1 MQATVESA
9 EDRLAYLKSKLREKR
24 VSLCMELTQ
33 VQTTASSNNERI
45 VVQELN
51 DTTFLELFAG
61 EAGLTEAV
69 RKAGMPVMDPGDIR
83 EGPRVALMLDLTD
96 NKTFKKLK
104 SMIKCKKIR
113 WLHMAPP
120 CRSFSRAR
128 RRDRWAR
135 VRKLRSHSKPEGLEP
150 KNALVMEANLLAART
165 AQLATLQ
172 HKVNGWF
179 SIENPANSFIWLLK
193 SMTRVAKNQT
203 VNKVVGDQCMFGGE
217 YVKPT
222 LWLTNAPHLNILAKR
237 CPGLPKHVHEKLV
250 GFTKNFWGE
259 SVFKTSLA
267 AEYPQGLCEE
277 LAKSYSLELKH
288 HPFRKE
294 VEEVVSK
301 EDSRGP
307 NDVSKAADRE
317 RENEECVGGL
327 RNPHRSIQKVPKWL
341 TVGLK
346 LWRRVDDF
354 QKKLNNNVDLVGYI
368 GKDVDESL
376 EPYVRCLQQ
385 NLGSCF
391 KIPQAPTGC
400 GLWSEFLSVLVKLAQ
415 DPDEE
420 AATWPLA
427 GTPLGIRE
435 TIPFGGVFPKV
446 EEGQCLEEATR
457 LEAIRSLEGAGAN
470 YSTYEEHK
478 EDADLVFNREVQKG
492 YATWSQSKV
501 DLEKK
506 YGKLVMSSIAVIV
519 KMKKEGKKVRLVH
532 DLRRSGINETI
543 KVEERLVLPRLRDVI
558 EDAMTLYEACSPD
571 ETVCLLSLDFKD
583 AFKQLPVRD
592 SEKRFLS
599 GMAGGGFFVYQVVL
613 FGVRTGPL
621 VWARMAA
628 LISRLTQSVFSGKR
642 FRLQTYVDDPLI
654 LMRGSEQQIQDMMS
668 KVLWI
673 WLATGLQISWN
684 KGITGKKTEWI
695 GTTIRLDDTDKSINL
710 SISKEKVE
718 DWKGL
723 LRQLN
728 HKPVVSKKLL
738 VQFTGK
744 MSWAAGFIRQLKPF
758 VRMLHTALSMRT
770 KVSDK
775 GAVYHKQVEP
785 ALNWFSH
792 LFEGMSGGLNWKV
805 TAHVR
810 HHCCLEVTL
819 DASPWGG
826 GAIKM
831 HEGQP
836 VQTLSLV
843 WSKLDEENTGGKI
856 GDPGSQAIWECY
868 MVLRS
873 LWCWLKSGQQGFV
886 RIRGDAQGVLS
897 ALLKRSAES
906 PLLNVVV
913 REITLVLAADFR
925 SLETIH
931 IWSEYNKLA
940 DALSRVKDPNQP
952 AKHPAELKSVP
963 HLEDAPQFW
972 RGAVEKHIVMQLAL
986 YGP

>member
-1 MQATVESA
+1 
-9 EDRLAYLKSKLREKR
+9 
-24 VSLCMELTQ
+24 MELEQ
-33 VQTTASSNNERI
+33 VQATASSDKERSPA
-45 VVQELN
+45 QELN
-51 DTTFLELFAG
+51 DATFLELFAG

-69 RKAGMPVMDPGDIR
+69 GKANIPVMNPGDVR
-83 EGPRVALMLDLTD
+83 EGPRVVLALDLKD
-96 NKTFKKLK
+96 NGTFKSLK
-104 SMIKCKKIR
+104 SMIKRKQIR

-128 RRDRWAR
+128 RKDRLAR
-135 VRKLRSHSKPEGLEP
+135 VRKLRSHSKPEGLDP
-150 KNALVMEANLLAART
+150 KNALVREANLLAART
-165 AQLATLQ
+165 AQLAALQ
-172 HKVNGWF
+172 YKVNGWF
-179 SIENPANSFIWLLK
+179 SIENPANSFMWLLK
-193 SMTRVAKNQT
+193 SMIRLARSPT

-217 YVKPT
+217 FVKPT
-222 LWLTNAPHLNILAKR
+222 LWLTNAPHLNILAKH
-237 CPGLPKHVHEKLV
+237 CPGAPRHVHEKLI
-250 GFTKNFWGE
+250 GFARNFWGE
-259 SVFKTSLA
+259 TVFKTSLA

-277 LAKSYSLELKH
+277 LAKAYLLELKH

-294 VEEVVSK
+294 VEEIVSK
-301 EDSRGP
+301 EDCKDP
-307 NDVSKAADRE
+307 CDVSKAADRE
-317 RENEECVGGL
+317 KENEQCIGGL
-327 RNPHRSIQKVPKWL
+327 RNPHKSVQKVPKWL

-346 LWRRVDDF
+346 LWRCINEF
-354 QKKLNNNVDLVGYI
+354 QKKLNNDMDLVQYI
-368 GKDVDESL
+368 GKEVDESL
-376 EPYVRCLQQ
+376 EPYVKCLQQ
-385 NLGSCF
+385 NLGRYF
-391 KIPQAPTGC
+391 KIPQAPIKG
-400 GLWSEFLSVLVKLAQ
+400 GLWSELLVALVSLAQ

-420 AATWPLA
+420 AATWPRA
-427 GTPLGIRE
+427 GTPLGIQER
-435 TIPFGGVFPKV
+435 IPVGGIFPRV
-446 EEGQCLEEATR
+446 EEGQCLEEGNR
-457 LEAIRSLEGAGAN
+457 LEAIRSLKGAGAN
-470 YSTYEEHK
+470 YSTYEEYK
-478 EDADLVFNREVQKG
+478 EDADLVFNREVQRG
-492 YATWSQSKV
+492 YAVRSQNKT

-519 KMKKEGKKVRLVH
+519 KMKKEGKKIRLVH

-543 KVEERLVLPRLRDVI
+543 TVHERLVLPRLRDVI
-558 EDAMTLYEACSPD
+558 EDAMNLYEACLEG

-599 GMAGGGFFVYQVVL
+599 GMASGGFFVYQVVL

-628 LISRLTQSVFSGKR
+628 LISRLTQSVFSSER

-654 LMRGSEQQIQDMMS
+654 LMRGTEQQIRDMMS
-668 KVLWI
+668 KVLWL
-673 WLATGLQISWN
+673 WMATGLQISWN
-684 KGITGKKTEWI
+684 KGTSGKETEWI
-695 GTTIRLDDTDKSINL
+695 GATVRLDDTDKSINL

-718 DWKGL
+718 DWKEL
-723 LRQLN
+723 LKQLN

-744 MSWAAGFIRQLKPF
+744 MSWVAGFIRQLKPF
-758 VRMLHTALSMRT
+758 VRMLHTALAMKT

-775 GAVYHKQVEP
+775 GAVYHRQVEP

-792 LFEGMSGGLNWKV
+792 FFEGMSGGLHWKV
-805 TAHVR
+805 RAHVR
-810 HHCCLEVTL
+810 HNCCLEVTL

-826 GAIKM
+826 GAMKM
-831 HEGQP
+831 VEGQP

-843 WSKLDEENTGGKI
+843 WTKQDEENTGGKI

-873 LWCWLKSGQQGFV
+873 LWCWLKPGQQGFV
-886 RIRGDAQGVLS
+886 RIRGDAKGVLS

-952 AKHPAELKSVP
+952 ADHPAELKSVP

-972 RGAVEKHIVMQLAL
+972 RGTDRKSVV
-986 YGP
+986 